1 MGSISP
7 ANHRISRQCCPVFAS
22 NRPGHRRFGPFQA
35 SEGLDSGLPEV
46 DQPLQVVAGG
56 RHRHRKVRPRLADGT
71 QQLAT
76 HLLDGGKYMLDPGA
90 RFGDALVTSLLAL
103 GQRLVTL
110 TLSLDLIA
118 EALLFEPGF
127 TPLRRVAPVGID
139 VPTRV
144 VRIED
149 VVEVL
154 AVVRT
159 CRVSL
164 DSAND
169 LVFLVDVDRELV
181 AEVALAVLFRPGGV
195 DVLLAPLC
203 RLPVGRH
210 RTVLDQR
217 LLAPAV
223 VLLGGGD
230 QGGVDDLTAARDET
244 LPEQLRRDTVKE
256 RLGARFTNPVFKG
269 PHRGAVRDP
278 GRVRQSAEALVAH
291 AVEQLIFHLLIGQV
305 VQTLEHQDPYHRLGR
320 VWRTSTLRTHRAR
333 RKLIPLGRQ
342 QRKVD
347 MRFDVGQRVTQ
358 RVELLAV
365 MFVSEQVSLDSAT
378 WFHRCS
384 LQSSERRN
392 FTQDGRRGGGFS
404 RHPVLNQLLAW
415 LNRTHMSLLQG
426 LKMKNVV

>member
-1 MGSISP
+1 MIATELGSISP
-7 ANHRISRQCCPVFAS
+7 AMLRLFRWRCPVFAS
-22 NRPGHRRFGPFQA
+22 NRPGHRRFGPFRA

-110 TLSLDLIA
+110 TLPLDLIA

-144 VRIED
+144 ARIED

-159 CRVSL
+159 RRVSL

-256 RLGARFTNPVFKG
+256 RLGARFTNPVLEG
-269 PHRGAVRDP
+269 PHRGAVRNP

-291 AVEQLIFHLLIGQV
+291 AVEQLILHLLIGQV

-320 VWRTSTLRTHRAR
+320 VRRTPALRTHRAW
-333 RKLIPLGRQ
+333 RKLIHLGRQ
-342 QRKVD
+342 RRKVD
-347 MRFDVGQRVTQ
+347 VRFDIGQRVAQ

-365 MFVSEQVSLDSAT
+365 MLVSEQASLDSAT

-392 FTQDGRRGGGFS
+392 STKDGRGRGFS
-404 RHPVLNQLLAW
+404 RRPFVHCYAP
-415 LNRTHMSLLQG
+415 G
-426 LKMKNVV
+426 